1 MKKIKIL
8 KPENLGHRNWGEEYL
23 LSLVSGKYSFKKLI
37 IKAGKKGGL
46 QYHQKKNEC
55 GYLVSGKLI
64 LKFDD
69 GNGNLISKEIK
80 PGQAFHIPPGAVHQ
94 EYAIT
99 DCEIIEVSTPHFND
113 RVRVEKKYGL
123 RGENGLPSTTI
134 NEIIEK

>member
-8 KPENLGHRNWGEEYL
+8 KGESLGQREWGEEYL
-23 LSLVSGKYSFKKLI
+23 LSLVSGKYTFKKII

-55 GYLVSGKLI
+55 AYVISGELI

-69 GNGNLISKEIK
+69 GNGNLISKKIK
-80 PGQAFHIPPGAVHQ
+80 AGEAFHIPPGVVHQ
-94 EYAIT
+94 EQAIT

-123 RGENGLPSTTI
+123 DDESGLPTTTI
-134 NEIIEK
+134 HEIIEK